1 MARQQDYLSKHY
13 PVKYVDIIAPKTGKV
28 KKEPFY
34 LLNGEWVDRWK
45 CPEVKEHYRK
55 YRIKNRERHNRLQRE
70 RYWKDLENQRARCR
84 IWRSNNK
91 AKAREVETTY
101 RSGERGHFMELWN
114 GIKKSKHGHHFKNFD
129 DFYQC
134 WLDQKAIYGMKC
146 PATGETMTMLK
157 RAGTGGTRRNTPTNI
172 SRDRILCSRGYSKQN
187 LIFTTWAFNN
197 SKNNLSPKGAK
208 AFLRI
213 VKERYG
219 TDEVE

>member
-13 PVKYVDIIAPKTGKV
+13 PIKYVERK
-28 KKEPFY
+28 PFY
-34 LLNGEWVDRWK
+34 LVNGEWVDRWK
-45 CPEVKEHYRK
+45 CPEVIEYRRK
-55 YRIKNRERHNRLQRE
+55 YRIKNRERHNRLSRE
-70 RYWKDLENQRARCR
+70 RYWNDLENQRERCR
-84 IWRSNNK
+84 IWKKNNK

-101 RSGERGHFMELWN
+101 RSGERGHFMEMWN
-114 GIKKSKHGHHFKNFD
+114 GIKRSKHGHHFKNFD

-146 PATGETMTMLK
+146 PATGETMTMIK
-157 RAGTGGTRRNTPTNI
+157 RAGNGKRRNTPTNI
-172 SRDRILCSRGYSKQN
+172 SRARILCSRGYSKQN

-213 VKERYG
+213 VRERYG

>member
-13 PVKYVDIIAPKTGKV
+13 PIKYVERK
-28 KKEPFY
+28 PFY
-34 LLNGEWVDRWK
+34 LVNGEWVDRWK
-45 CPEVKEHYRK
+45 CPEVIEYRRK
-55 YRIKNRERHNRLQRE
+55 YRIKNRERHNRLSRE
-70 RYWKDLENQRARCR
+70 SYWNDLENQRERCR
-84 IWRSNNK
+84 IWKKNNK

-101 RSGERGHFMELWN
+101 RSGERGHFMEMWN
-114 GIKKSKHGHHFKNFD
+114 GIKRSKHGHHFKNFD

-146 PATGETMTMLK
+146 PATGETMTMIK
-157 RAGTGGTRRNTPTNI
+157 RAGNGKRRNTPTNI
-172 SRDRILCSRGYSKQN
+172 SRDRIICSRGYSKQN

>member
-13 PVKYVDIIAPKTGKV
+13 PIKYVERK
-28 KKEPFY
+28 PFY
-34 LLNGEWVDRWK
+34 LVNGEWVDRWK
-45 CPEVKEHYRK
+45 CPEVIEYRRK
-55 YRIKNRERHNRLQRE
+55 YRIKNRERHNRLSRE
-70 RYWKDLENQRARCR
+70 RYWNDLENQRARCR
-84 IWRSNNK
+84 IWKKNNK

-101 RSGERGHFMELWN
+101 RSGERGHFMEMWN
-114 GIKKSKHGHHFKNFD
+114 GIKRSKHGHHFKNFD

-146 PATGETMTMLK
+146 PATGETMTMIK
-157 RAGTGGTRRNTPTNI
+157 RAGNAKRRNTPTNI

-213 VKERYG
+213 VRERYG

>member
-13 PVKYVDIIAPKTGKV
+13 PIKYVERK
-28 KKEPFY
+28 PFY
-34 LLNGEWVDRWK
+34 LVNGEWVDRWK
-45 CPEVKEHYRK
+45 CPEVIEYRRK
-55 YRIKNRERHNRLQRE
+55 YRIKNRERHNRLSRE
-70 RYWKDLENQRARCR
+70 RYWNDLENQRERCR
-84 IWRSNNK
+84 IWKKNNK

-101 RSGERGHFMELWN
+101 RSGERGHFMEMWN
-114 GIKKSKHGHHFKNFD
+114 GIKRSKHGHHFKNFD

-146 PATGETMTMLK
+146 PATGETMTMIK
-157 RAGTGGTRRNTPTNI
+157 RAGNGKRRNTPTNI
-172 SRDRILCSRGYSKQN
+172 SRDRIICSRGYSKQN

-213 VKERYG
+213 VRERYG

>member
-13 PVKYVDIIAPKTGKV
+13 PIKYVERK
-28 KKEPFY
+28 PFY
-34 LLNGEWVDRWK
+34 LVNGEWVDRWK
-45 CPEVKEHYRK
+45 CPEVIEYRRK
-55 YRIKNRERHNRLQRE
+55 YRIKNRERHNRLSRE
-70 RYWKDLENQRARCR
+70 RYWNDLENQRERCR
-84 IWRSNNK
+84 IWKKNNK

-101 RSGERGHFMELWN
+101 RSGERGHFMEMWN
-114 GIKKSKHGHHFKNFD
+114 GIKRSKHGHHFKNFD

-146 PATGETMTMLK
+146 PATGETMTMIK
-157 RAGTGGTRRNTPTNI
+157 RAGNGKRRNTPTNI

-187 LIFTTWAFNN
+187 LIFTTWDYNN
-197 SKNNLSPKGAK
+197 SKHNISPKGAK

-213 VKERYG
+213 VRERYG

>member
-13 PVKYVDIIAPKTGKV
+13 PIKYVERK
-28 KKEPFY
+28 PFY
-34 LLNGEWVDRWK
+34 LVNGEWVDRWK
-45 CPEVKEHYRK
+45 CPEVIEYRRK
-55 YRIKNRERHNRLQRE
+55 YRIKNRERHNRLSRE
-70 RYWKDLENQRARCR
+70 RYWNDLENQRERCR
-84 IWRSNNK
+84 IWKKNNK

-101 RSGERGHFMELWN
+101 RSGERGHFMEMWN
-114 GIKKSKHGHHFKNFD
+114 GIKRSKHGHHFKNFD

-146 PATGETMTMLK
+146 PATGETMTMIK
-157 RAGTGGTRRNTPTNI
+157 RAGNGKRRNTPTNI
-172 SRDRILCSRGYSKQN
+172 SRDRIICSRGYSKQN

-197 SKNNLSPKGAK
+197 SKNNLSPQGAK

>member
-13 PVKYVDIIAPKTGKV
+13 PIKYVERK
-28 KKEPFY
+28 PFY
-34 LLNGEWVDRWK
+34 LVNGEWVDRWK
-45 CPEVKEHYRK
+45 CPEVIEYRRK
-55 YRIKNRERHNRLQRE
+55 YRIKNRERHNRLSRE
-70 RYWKDLENQRARCR
+70 RYWNDLENQRERCR
-84 IWRSNNK
+84 IWKKNNK

-101 RSGERGHFMELWN
+101 RSGERGHFMEMWN
-114 GIKKSKHGHHFKNFD
+114 GIKRSKHGHHFKNFD

-146 PATGETMTMLK
+146 PATGETMTMIK
-157 RAGTGGTRRNTPTNI
+157 RAGNGKRRNTPTNI

-213 VKERYG
+213 VRERYG

>member
-13 PVKYVDIIAPKTGKV
+13 PIKYVERK
-28 KKEPFY
+28 PFY
-34 LLNGEWVDRWK
+34 LVNGEWVDRWK
-45 CPEVKEHYRK
+45 CPEVIEYRRK
-55 YRIKNRERHNRLQRE
+55 YRIKNRERHNRLSRE
-70 RYWKDLENQRARCR
+70 IYWNDLENQRERCR
-84 IWRSNNK
+84 IWKKNNK

-101 RSGERGHFMELWN
+101 RSGERGHFMEMWN
-114 GIKKSKHGHHFKNFD
+114 GIKRSKHGHHFKNFD

-146 PATGETMTMLK
+146 PATGETMTMIK
-157 RAGTGGTRRNTPTNI
+157 RAGNGKRRNTPTNI
-172 SRDRILCSRGYSKQN
+172 SRDRILCSRGYSKEN

>member
-13 PVKYVDIIAPKTGKV
+13 PIKYVERTR
-28 KKEPFY
+28 FY
-34 LLNGEWVDRWK
+34 LVNGEWVDRWK
-45 CPEVKEHYRK
+45 CPEVIEYRRK
-55 YRIKNRERHNRLQRE
+55 YRIKNRERHNRLSRE
-70 RYWKDLENQRARCR
+70 RYWNDLENQRARCR
-84 IWRSNNK
+84 IWKKNNK

-101 RSGERGHFMELWN
+101 RSGERGHFMEMWN
-114 GIKKSKHGHHFKNFD
+114 GIKRSKHGQHFKNFD

-146 PATGETMTMLK
+146 PATGETMTMIK
-157 RAGTGGTRRNTPTNI
+157 RAGNGKRRNTPTNI
-172 SRDRILCSRGYSKQN
+172 SRDRIICSRGYSKQN

-213 VKERYG
+213 VRERYG

>member
-1 MARQQDYLSKHY
+1 
-13 PVKYVDIIAPKTGKV
+13 
-28 KKEPFY
+28 
-34 LLNGEWVDRWK
+34 
-45 CPEVKEHYRK
+45 
-55 YRIKNRERHNRLQRE
+55 
-70 RYWKDLENQRARCR
+70 
-84 IWRSNNK
+84 
-91 AKAREVETTY
+91 
-101 RSGERGHFMELWN
+101 MEMWN
-114 GIKKSKHGHHFKNFD
+114 GIKRSKHGHHFKNFD

-146 PATGETMTMLK
+146 PATGETMTMIK
-157 RAGTGGTRRNTPTNI
+157 RAGNGKRRNTPTNI

-213 VKERYG
+213 VRERYG